1 MSSEEV
7 IYEVNLKVSIEVL
20 DTFLPWLHNHIQE
33 MLTFD
38 GFLASELLT
47 VEEDVASNDGSIK
60 PFTVQYRLQNR
71 AKLESYFQ
79 DHAAAMRED
88 GMKRFGGKFT
98 ATRRILA
105 VSQKFSS

>member
-1 MSSEEV
+1 MYSYDFINKFKMLYWYSLQF
-7 IYEVNLKVSIEVL
+7 ILNPYYFNSALL
-20 DTFLPWLHNHIQE
+20 DN
-33 MLTFD
+33 FD